1 MAGTIPDIGSLFV
14 PKDMGPS
21 FIRKLLIFV
30 FLAIL
35 VILMGSGFMPI

>member
-1 MAGTIPDIGSLFV
+1 MGSHIPDIGSLFI
-14 PKDMGPS
+14 PKDMGPA